1 LIVLNLNNALPSN
14 QLNIHIMKIL
24 NKIALVAAFIFIGAN
39 ISNAQTKAEKK
50 AAKQAE
56 IKKLID
62 DQNFVFKANY
72 ALPMRGGS
80 RALTSDY
87 DLVVTRDTIISFL
100 PYFGR
105 AYVAPPPGT
114 TDGGIKVNTTK
125 FSYVS
130 TIKKNNS
137 WIITIKPKDKNIADW
152 RDVQTFNLS
161 ISPDGYGSLQVT
173 SSNRDPIS
181 FNGYVEA
188 RRK

>member
-1 LIVLNLNNALPSN
+1 
-14 QLNIHIMKIL
+14 MKIL
-24 NKIALVAAFIFIGAN
+24 NKIALLAIFIFIGAN
-39 ISNAQTKAEKK
+39 VTNAQTKQTKAEKK
-50 AAKQAE
+50 AAKQTE
-56 IKKLID
+56 IKQMVEA
-62 DQNFVFKANY
+62 QNFVFKANY

-87 DLVVTRDTIISFL
+87 DLTIGKDTIVSFL

-125 FSYVS
+125 FTYSSV
-130 TIKKNNS
+130 KKGSGWN
-137 WIITIKPKDKNIADW
+137 ITIKPKEKNIADW

-161 ISPDGYGSLQVT
+161 ISQDGYGSLQVT
-173 SSNRDPIS
+173 STNRDPIS
-181 FNGYVEA
+181 FNGYIEA

>member
-1 LIVLNLNNALPSN
+1 
-14 QLNIHIMKIL
+14 MKIL
-24 NKIALVAAFIFIGAN
+24 NKIALVAAFIFIGVN
-39 ISNAQTKAEKK
+39 VTNAQTKAEKK
-50 AAKQAE
+50 AARQAE
-56 IKKLID
+56 IKKMIE

-87 DLVVTRDTIISFL
+87 DLVITKDTIISFL

-105 AYVAPPPGT
+105 SYVAPNLGSS
-114 TDGGIKVNTTK
+114 DGGIKINTTK
-125 FSYVS
+125 FGYSL
-130 TIKKNNS
+130 TTKKSGN
-137 WIITIKPKDKNIADW
+137 WVIMIKPKERNLADW
-152 RDVQTFNLS
+152 RDVQTFNLN

>member
-1 LIVLNLNNALPSN
+1 
-14 QLNIHIMKIL
+14 MKIL
-24 NKIALVAAFIFIGAN
+24 NKITLLAAFIFIGIN
-39 ISNAQTKAEKK
+39 VTRAQTKAEKK
-50 AAKQAE
+50 EARQAE
-56 IKKLID
+56 TQKMLK

-87 DLVVTRDTIISFL
+87 DLLVTKDTIVSFL

-130 TIKKNNS
+130 TIKKNDS
-137 WIITIKPKDKNIADW
+137 WTITIKPKDKNIADW
-152 RDVQTFNLS
+152 RDVQSFMLN
-161 ISPDGYGSLQVT
+161 ISADGYGSLQVI

-188 RRK
+188 RKK

>member
-1 LIVLNLNNALPSN
+1 MKIFNKIVLLA
-14 QLNIHIMKIL
+14 I
-24 NKIALVAAFIFIGAN
+24 FIFIGAN
-39 ISNAQTKAEKK
+39 VTIAQTKQTKAEKK

-56 IKKLID
+56 IKQMVEA
-62 DQNFVFKANY
+62 QNFVFKANY

-87 DLVVTRDTIISFL
+87 DLTISKDTIVSFL

-125 FSYVS
+125 FTYSS
-130 TIKKNNS
+130 AKKGSGWN
-137 WIITIKPKDKNIADW
+137 ITIKPKEKNIADW

-161 ISPDGYGSLQVT
+161 ISQDGYGSLQVT
-173 SSNRDPIS
+173 STNRDPIS
-181 FNGYVEA
+181 FNGYIEA